1 VTKNLID
8 AKTERFHPLHTMLSL
23 IRSDEL
29 LLLADCSLS
38 LRAAIDPKAAWYG
51 RQKSVETDEGLRL

>member
-1 VTKNLID
+1 
-8 AKTERFHPLHTMLSL
+8 MLSL